1 MSRERNF
8 PESQIINPTPSRLI
22 NTQKRTWSISSHL
35 DLTLGQEPI
44 YLIND
49 ILFSSSQPCTLVK
62 VAESLTSEGASE
74 GMENESVSSSSTVRL
89 AVTTKSNEEDE
100 CNNSLSRKSF
110 VQEARMY
117 YIHFNSH
124 SLESYSRVAFP
135 LLFAIF
141 NLIYWLTY
149 CGQGDSHHGIC

>member
-1 MSRERNF
+1 M
-8 PESQIINPTPSRLI
+8 
-22 NTQKRTWSISSHL
+22 
-35 DLTLGQEPI
+35 
-44 YLIND
+44 
-49 ILFSSSQPCTLVK
+49 FSSSQPCTLVK
-62 VAESLTSEGASE
+62 VAESLTSEGTTE

-89 AVTTKSNEEDE
+89 AVSTNNNEEDRGSS
-100 CNNSLSRKSF
+100 SLRQKSF
-110 VQEARMY
+110 VQEAKMY

-149 CGQGDSHHGIC
+149 CGQGDTHHGIC